1 MAKKIISIIDA
12 RAKRTGQNHPLNKLI
27 KRAQILKKGLKKS
40 NKVIM
45 GVNDYGSLVRFFEA
59 VISETLFSF
68 EMISEDIFLCGIY
81 IARLLADIGNK
92 SPKSWYA
99 IDFVLEGNKT
109 GNPMVIKNGADV
121 CFLLC
126 SIFQERAEH
135 RSMTISDYQKYG
147 IGLYYQYYSSTD
159 RTIGKHM
166 SDNFNAMTEVTQKS
180 IAQLLE

>member
-12 RAKRTGQNHPLNKLI
+12 RAKKTGQNHPLNKLI
-27 KRAQILKKGLKKS
+27 ERAQILKNSLRKS
-40 NKVIM
+40 NKVIL

-59 VISETLFSF
+59 VISKTLFSSK
-68 EMISEDIFLCGIY
+68 MIGEDIFLCGIY
-81 IARLLADIGNK
+81 IAKLLANIGNE

-135 RSMTISDYQKYG
+135 RSMTIGDYQKYG

-159 RTIGKHM
+159 SIIGRHM
-166 SDNFNAMTEVTQKS
+166 SNNFNAMTDVTHKS
-180 IAQLLE
+180 ITQLIV